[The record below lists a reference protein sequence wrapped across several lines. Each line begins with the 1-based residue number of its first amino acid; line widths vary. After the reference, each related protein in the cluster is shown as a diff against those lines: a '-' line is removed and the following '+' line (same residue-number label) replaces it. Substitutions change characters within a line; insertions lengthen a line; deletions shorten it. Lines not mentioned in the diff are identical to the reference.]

1 MSTTTAP
8 VNSGPP
14 PASNRKMARKSAA
27 ASFVGTTL
35 ESYDFYVFGTAA
47 ALVFNQVF
55 FTSQDPIAG
64 TLSAFLIFAMGFVA
78 RPLGAILFGHLGD
91 RIGRK
96 KTLIWTIVLMG
107 LATGSVGLLPD
118 YSVIGVWAPILLTV
132 LRLLQGLSLGGEWG
146 GSILIAT
153 EHAEPRKR
161 ALYAS
166 IPQLGSPVGT
176 MLISLVFLILAVA
189 APDVMTTWGWR
200 IPFLLAFPFL
210 GIALYLRLAIDETP
224 VFKSAVQTHSR
235 ARIPF
240 FDVIRRQPAAIAVAA
255 AAAVLGIGSYFLM
268 VSYTQAYGTE
278 RLGLEQATVLNAALI
293 GSLLQLAT
301 IPAFGYLAMKIGS
314 AKVVAGGAIG
324 TALIAFPLY
333 WVISIADAPTYI
345 AAILLGG
352 ILPTASWAALG
363 GLMADLFE
371 PRTGFT
377 ALGFAYSLAAI
388 VAGFAPS
395 ITQLLGQATDGAW
408 WHPGIVLAV
417 MSLVTVA
424 GALAAVRLRRATQG
438 SEAVTVPA
446 ASSH

>member
-1 MSTTTAP
+1 MSTSTAP
-8 VNSGPP
+8 RPTPVTRPG
-14 PASNRKMARKSAA
+14 MARKTAA
-27 ASFVGTTL
+27 ASFVGTAL

-47 ALVFNQVF
+47 ALVFNEVF
-55 FTSQDPIAG
+55 FAAQDPLAG

-96 KTLIWTIVLMG
+96 KTLIWTILLMG

-118 YSVIGVWAPILLTV
+118 YSVIGVWAPIILTV

-153 EHAEPRKR
+153 EHASPRKR
-161 ALYAS
+161 ALYAA

-176 MLISLVFLILAVA
+176 MLISLIFLVLAVTV
-189 APDVMTTWGWR
+189 PDVMTTWGWR

-210 GIALYLRLAIDETP
+210 AVALYLRLAIDETP
-224 VFKSAVQTHSR
+224 VFQTTKKVRVPLVSVLRTQPVAV
-235 ARIPF
+235 
-240 FDVIRRQPAAIAVAA
+240 VVATA
-255 AAAVLGIGSYFLM
+255 SAVLGIGSYFLM

-278 RLGLEQATVLNAALI
+278 RLGLAQETVLNAALI

-301 IPAFGYLAMKIGS
+301 IPAFGWLAMKVGS

-333 WVISIADAPTYI
+333 WVISIADAPLYI

-371 PRTGFT
+371 PSTSFT
-377 ALGFAYSLAAI
+377 ALSFSYSIAAI

-395 ITQLLGQATDGAW
+395 ITQAFGTATDGAW
-408 WHPGIVLAV
+408 WHPGVVLAL

-424 GALAAVRLRRATQG
+424 GATAAARMRRP
-438 SEAVTVPA
+438 VPTLD
-446 ASSH
+446 

>member
-1 MSTTTAP
+1 MSTTLQQPP
-8 VNSGPP
+8 VPNP
-14 PASNRKMARKSAA
+14 RMARRVAG
-27 ASFVGTTL
+27 ASFVGTAL

-47 ALVFNQVF
+47 ALVFNTVF
-55 FTSQDPIAG
+55 FTAQDPVAG
-64 TLSAFLIFAMGFVA
+64 TLSAFLVFAMGFVA

-96 KTLIWTIVLMG
+96 RTLILTITLMG
-107 LATGSVGLLPD
+107 LATGTVGLLPD
-118 YSVIGVWAPILLTV
+118 YDTIGVWAPIILTV

-176 MLISLVFLILAVA
+176 MLISAIFLALAVL

-210 GIALYLRLAIDETP
+210 AVAIYLRLAIDETP
-224 VFKSAVQTHSR
+224 VFRETSR
-235 ARIPF
+235 EQALPRVPF
-240 FDVIRRQPAAIAVAA
+240 LEVLRSQPTAIAIAIA
-255 AAAVLGIGSYFLM
+255 SAVLGIGSYFLM
-268 VSYTQAYGTE
+268 VTYTQAYGTAT
-278 RLGLEQATVLNAALI
+278 LGLSQETVLNAALV
-293 GSLLQLAT
+293 GSVLQLVT
-301 IPAFGYLAMKIGS
+301 IPAFGYLAMRVGS
-314 AKVVAGGAIG
+314 ARVVAGGALG

-333 WVISIADAPTYI
+333 WVISIATEPVYI
-345 AAILLGG
+345 AAIILGG

-363 GLMADLFE
+363 GLMADLFK
-371 PRTGFT
+371 PATAFT
-377 ALGFAYSLAAI
+377 ALSFAYSIAAI

-395 ITQLLGQATDGAW
+395 VTQRFGIATDGAW
-408 WHPGIVLAV
+408 WHPGVVLAA

-424 GALAAVRLRRATQG
+424 GALGAVRLRSRLADPV
-438 SEAVTVPA
+438 AA
-446 ASSH
+446 ASSAVPVRHS

>member
-1 MSTTTAP
+1 MSTSTAP
-8 VNSGPP
+8 RPTPVTRPG
-14 PASNRKMARKSAA
+14 MARKTAA
-27 ASFVGTTL
+27 ASFVGTAL

-47 ALVFNQVF
+47 ALVFNEVF
-55 FTSQDPIAG
+55 FAAQDPLAG

-96 KTLIWTIVLMG
+96 KTLIWTILLMG

-118 YSVIGVWAPILLTV
+118 YSVIGVWAPIILTI

-153 EHAEPRKR
+153 EHASPRKR
-161 ALYAS
+161 ALYAA

-176 MLISLVFLILAVA
+176 MLISLIFLILAVTV
-189 APDVMTTWGWR
+189 PDVMTTWGWR

-210 GIALYLRLAIDETP
+210 AVALYLRLAIDETP
-224 VFKSAVQTHSR
+224 VFRTTKKVRVPLVSVLRS
-235 ARIPF
+235 
-240 FDVIRRQPAAIAVAA
+240 QPAAVVVATA
-255 AAAVLGIGSYFLM
+255 SAVLGIGSYFLM

-278 RLGLEQATVLNAALI
+278 RLGLAQETVLNAALI

-301 IPAFGYLAMKIGS
+301 IPAFGWLAMKIGS

-333 WVISIADAPTYI
+333 WVISIADAPLYI

-371 PRTGFT
+371 PGTSFT
-377 ALGFAYSLAAI
+377 ALSFSYSIAAI

-395 ITQLLGQATDGAW
+395 ITQVFGEATDGAW
-408 WHPGIVLAV
+408 WHPGVVLAL

-424 GALAAVRLRRATQG
+424 GATAAARLRRP
-438 SEAVTVPA
+438 VPA
-446 ASSH
+446 LD

>member
-1 MSTTTAP
+1 
-8 VNSGPP
+8 
-14 PASNRKMARKSAA
+14 MARKTAA
-27 ASFVGTTL
+27 ASFVGTAL

-47 ALVFNQVF
+47 ALVFNEVF
-55 FTSQDPIAG
+55 FAAQDPLAG

-96 KTLIWTIVLMG
+96 KTLIWTILLMG

-118 YSVIGVWAPILLTV
+118 YSVIGVWAPIILTV

-153 EHAEPRKR
+153 EHASPRKR
-161 ALYAS
+161 ALYAA

-176 MLISLVFLILAVA
+176 MLISLIFLILAVTV
-189 APDVMTTWGWR
+189 PDVMTTWGWR

-210 GIALYLRLAIDETP
+210 AVALYLRLAIDETP
-224 VFKSAVQTHSR
+224 VFRTTKKVRVPLVSVLRS
-235 ARIPF
+235 
-240 FDVIRRQPAAIAVAA
+240 QPVAVAVA
-255 AAAVLGIGSYFLM
+255 TASAVLGIGSYFLM

-278 RLGLEQATVLNAALI
+278 RLGLSQETVLNAALI

-301 IPAFGYLAMKIGS
+301 IPAFGWLAMKIGS

-333 WVISIADAPTYI
+333 WVISIADAPLYV

-371 PRTGFT
+371 PSTSFT
-377 ALGFAYSLAAI
+377 ALSFSYSIAAI

-395 ITQLLGQATDGAW
+395 ITQAFGAATDGAW
-408 WHPGIVLAV
+408 WHPGVVLAL

-424 GALAAVRLRRATQG
+424 GATAAARLRRP
-438 SEAVTVPA
+438 VPA
-446 ASSH
+446 LD

>member
-1 MSTTTAP
+1 
-8 VNSGPP
+8 
-14 PASNRKMARKSAA
+14 MARKTAA
-27 ASFVGTTL
+27 ASFVGTAL

-47 ALVFNQVF
+47 ALVFNEVF
-55 FTSQDPIAG
+55 FAAQDPLAG

-96 KTLIWTIVLMG
+96 KTLIWTILLMG

-118 YSVIGVWAPILLTV
+118 YSVIGVWAPIILTV

-153 EHAEPRKR
+153 EHASPRKR
-161 ALYAS
+161 ALYAA

-176 MLISLVFLILAVA
+176 MLISLIFLILAVTV
-189 APDVMTTWGWR
+189 PDVMTTWGWR

-210 GIALYLRLAIDETP
+210 AVALYLRLAIDETP
-224 VFKSAVQTHSR
+224 VFRTTKKVRVPLVSVLRS
-235 ARIPF
+235 
-240 FDVIRRQPAAIAVAA
+240 QPVAVAVA
-255 AAAVLGIGSYFLM
+255 TASAVLGIGSYFLM

-278 RLGLEQATVLNAALI
+278 RLGLSQETVLNAALI

-301 IPAFGYLAMKIGS
+301 IPAFGWLAMRIGS

-333 WVISIADAPTYI
+333 WVISIADAPLYV

-371 PRTGFT
+371 PSTSFT
-377 ALGFAYSLAAI
+377 ALSFSYSIAAI

-395 ITQLLGQATDGAW
+395 ITQAFGAATDGAW
-408 WHPGIVLAV
+408 WHPGVVLAL

-424 GALAAVRLRRATQG
+424 GATAAARLRRP
-438 SEAVTVPA
+438 VPA
-446 ASSH
+446 LD

>member
-1 MSTTTAP
+1 
-8 VNSGPP
+8 
-14 PASNRKMARKSAA
+14 MARKTAA
-27 ASFVGTTL
+27 ASFVGTAL

-47 ALVFNQVF
+47 ALVFNEVF
-55 FTSQDPIAG
+55 FTAQDPLAG

-96 KTLIWTIVLMG
+96 KTLIWTILLMG
-107 LATGSVGLLPD
+107 LATGAVGLLPD
-118 YSVIGVWAPILLTV
+118 YSVIGVWAPIILTV

-153 EHAEPRKR
+153 EHASPKKR
-161 ALYAS
+161 ALYAA

-176 MLISLVFLILAVA
+176 MLISLIFLILTVTV
-189 APDVMTTWGWR
+189 PDVMTTWGWR

-210 GIALYLRLAIDETP
+210 AVALYLRLAIDETP
-224 VFKSAVQTHSR
+224 VFRTAQKVRVPLLSVLRS
-235 ARIPF
+235 
-240 FDVIRRQPAAIAVAA
+240 QPIAVVVATA
-255 AAAVLGIGSYFLM
+255 SAVLGIGSYFLM

-278 RLGLEQATVLNAALI
+278 RLGLAQETVLNAALI

-301 IPAFGYLAMKIGS
+301 IPAFGWLAMKIGS
-314 AKVVAGGAIG
+314 ARVVAGGALG

-333 WVISIADAPTYI
+333 WVISIADAPLYV

-371 PRTGFT
+371 PSTSFT
-377 ALGFAYSLAAI
+377 ALSFSYSIAAI

-395 ITQLLGQATDGAW
+395 ITQAFGEATDGAW
-408 WHPGIVLAV
+408 WHPGVVLAL

-424 GALAAVRLRRATQG
+424 GATAAARIQRK
-438 SEAVTVPA
+438 VPTLG
-446 ASSH
+446 